1 MKTLEQWLA
10 EYSESHRDP
19 RNKRLHWLCV
29 PPIVLT
35 VIGFLRLVPAGDD
48 TINAAT
54 VSAALAMLYYAALS
68 WRLALG
74 TVAPFAVMYALV
86 QWSYHGLGAAGHG
99 TLMVAIFVLAWIGQ
113 FIGHHLEGRK
123 PSFFKDVQ
131 FLLIGPLWLLA
142 DLYRR
147 WRLPVYGGVV
157 AN

>member
-10 EYSESHRDP
+10 EYTESHRDP

-35 VIGFLRLVPAGDD
+35 VFGFLRLVPVGDEL
-48 TINAAT
+48 INAAT
-54 VSAALAMLYYAALS
+54 VSALLAMLYYAALS

-74 TVAPFAVMYALV
+74 MLAPFALIYALV
-86 QWSYHGLGAAGHG
+86 QWSFHGLGPIGHG
-99 TLMVAIFVLAWIGQ
+99 ALMAAIFVLAWIGQ

-123 PSFFKDVQ
+123 PSFFKDLQ

-147 WRLPVYGGVV
+147 LSLPVRGGVV
-157 AN
+157 PT